1 MQILSIMKKLGAGAA
16 MALAVASFAVPAGA
30 QGQPQRFA
38 GDIVA
43 VGPGSLS
50 LRVGAETMQMRL
62 PDDVRVTARSKA
74 DWSAVTNGG
83 YVGTTAVPQA
93 DGTLLAKEV
102 HVFTEAQRGTG
113 EGHYPMSTPGDTMTN
128 ATVSSISSARPRD
141 TMTNATVAG
150 STAAG
155 SGHRMTLTY
164 KGGEKTIVV
173 PENVPIITSE
183 PGDRSL
189 LAPGT
194 RVVAYARRGTDGTL
208 SVERICVGRYGF
220 ASPI

>member
-1 MQILSIMKKLGAGAA
+1 MQITSMTRTLAA
-16 MALAVASFAVPAGA
+16 TAAVALAVAAFTAPVAA
-30 QGQPQRFA
+30 QSQPQRFA
-38 GDIVA
+38 GEIA
-43 VGPGSLS
+43 AIAPGTLT
-50 LRVGAETMQMRL
+50 LRVGAETVPMRL
-62 PDDVRVTARSKA
+62 PDDARITARSKA
-74 DWSAVTNGG
+74 DWSAVTTGG

-113 EGHYPMSTPGDTMTN
+113 EGHYPMSNPGDTMTN
-128 ATVSSISSARPRD
+128 ATVSSMSAARPRD

-155 SGHRMTLTY
+155 GGHRMTLTY

-173 PENVPIITSE
+173 PDSVPIITSE

-189 LAPGT
+189 LTPGAH
-194 RVVAYARRGTDGTL
+194 VVAYARRGTDGTL
-208 SVERICVGRYGF
+208 SVERVSVGRNGF
-220 ASPI
+220 ATPI

>member
-1 MQILSIMKKLGAGAA
+1 MQLSSMIRQARLCA
-16 MALAVASFAVPAGA
+16 AVALLAATSAVPVGA
-30 QGQPQRFA
+30 QTAPQRFA
-38 GDIVA
+38 GDITAVA
-43 VGPGSLS
+43 PGTLS
-50 LRVGAETMQMRL
+50 LRVGAETVQLRV
-62 PDDVRVTARSKA
+62 PDDVRITARSKA

-128 ATVSSISSARPRD
+128 ATVSSMSAARPRD

-150 STAAG
+150 NASAG
-155 SGHRMTLTY
+155 GGHRLTLTY
-164 KGGEKTIVV
+164 KGGEKTVIV
-173 PENVPIITSE
+173 PDGVPIITSE

-194 RVVAYARRGTDGTL
+194 HVVAYARRGSDGTL
-208 SVERICVGRYGF
+208 TVERISVGRNGF
-220 ASPI
+220 ATPI